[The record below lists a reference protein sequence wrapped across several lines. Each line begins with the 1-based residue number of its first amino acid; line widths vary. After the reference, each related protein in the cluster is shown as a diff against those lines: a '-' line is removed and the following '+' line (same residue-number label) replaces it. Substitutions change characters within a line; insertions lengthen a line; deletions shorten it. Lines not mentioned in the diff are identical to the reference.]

1 MLCDKI
7 LIEKRHRDAGKI
19 IGLFMLNS
27 IKGLQTKYTMTISG
41 ESGSGKSE
49 TATALSEFFTKN
61 DIPNVIL
68 RQDDYFIYPPITNNF
83 KRRKEKEWRGM
94 KEVKL
99 DLLDAHVQAFKSG
112 DQFIEKPVIEY
123 DTDIIRN
130 INFNFCSAKFL
141 IVEGTYTSALSNVD
155 KRVFIDRNFHQTLEH
170 RQKRNR
176 NSSELDDFTT
186 QVLQT
191 EHSIIS
197 KHRTLAD
204 IIINSD
210 FSVGFQKHK

>member
-1 MLCDKI
+1 MLGDKI
-7 LIEKRHRDAGKI
+7 LIEKRHRDAGEI

-41 ESGSGKSE
+41 ETSGKSE

-68 RQDDYFIYPPITNNF
+68 RQDDYFIYPPMTNNF

-112 DQFIEKPVIEY
+112 NQFIEKPVIEY

-141 IVEGTYTSALSNVD
+141 IVEGIYTSTLSNVD
-155 KRVFIDRNFHQTLEH
+155 KRVFIDETFTRLWNTVKNAIATPRNLMISLH
-170 RQKRNR
+170 RFCKQ
-176 NSSELDDFTT
+176 
-186 QVLQT
+186 
-191 EHSIIS
+191 SIP
-197 KHRTLAD
+197 
-204 IIINSD
+204 
-210 FSVGFQKHK
+210 